1 MRALVLLLL
10 SVLVIGCVSDDSGDA
25 IGSRLHLTRV
35 TFERNSA
42 LGYREHVEAAH
53 RFARQVALLRGENR
67 TRPVMIECHTDPKG
81 SPQFHQGLGLRRART
96 MRDILVNA
104 GVDTARIRTTSMGA
118 TKIGQPAGARTVSA
132 REGDAP
138 LTHNRYCDMFVI

>member
-1 MRALVLLLL
+1 MRALTLFLL
-10 SVLVIGCVSDDSGDA
+10 SALMTGCVSDDSGDA
-25 IGSRLHLTRV
+25 IADRLFLTRV

-67 TRPVMIECHTDPKG
+67 SRPVMIECHTDPKG
-81 SPQFHQGLGLRRART
+81 SPQFNEGLGLRRART

-104 GVDTARIRTTSMGA
+104 GIDAVRVRTTSLGA
-118 TKIGQPAGARTVSA
+118 TKIGQPAGAGTVSG

-138 LTHNRYCDMFVI
+138 LTHSRYCDMFVV

>member
-1 MRALVLLLL
+1 V
-10 SVLVIGCVSDDSGDA
+10 VSDDSGDA
-25 IGSRLHLTRV
+25 IGGRLYLTRV

-81 SPQFHQGLGLRRART
+81 SPQFNQGLSQRRART

-104 GVDTARIRTTSMGA
+104 GIDPARIRTTGLGA
-118 TKIGQPAGARTVSA
+118 TKIGQPVGPRTVSG
-132 REGDAP
+132 RDGDAP
-138 LTHNRYCDMFVI
+138 LTHNRYCDLFVV